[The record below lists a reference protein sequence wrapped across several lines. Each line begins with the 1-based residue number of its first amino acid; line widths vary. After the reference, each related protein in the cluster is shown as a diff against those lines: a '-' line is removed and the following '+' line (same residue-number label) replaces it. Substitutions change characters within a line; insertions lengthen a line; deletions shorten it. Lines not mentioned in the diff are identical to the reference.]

1 MKSLEEQ
8 MSVYLRYHRNPK
20 NRLTHFVGVPLIMFS
35 LFVLLA
41 LPRAE
46 RGRLFDFSGNRA
58 GGHRADL
65 LLPARRGARRRD
77 DPVRRGAAGRCA
89 WSCKR
94 RRAAGID
101 RLCRTFVGG
110 WAFQLIG
117 HVFEGKKPAL
127 MDNFFQVFIAPIFLM
142 AEVFFAFGYKRDVA
156 ERMEQW
162 PHVRNPARRDAR
174 ENRASESRARA
185 AL

>member
-1 MKSLEEQ
+1 MKTLEDQ

-46 RGRLFDFSGNRA
+46 LGGFSVSAATVLAVVVLIYYFRLDAVLAAAMTLFVA
-58 GGHRADL
+58 VL
-65 LLPARRGARRRD
+65 LVCAHGVASEGVRPALI
-77 DPVRRGAAGRCA
+77 VFAA
-89 WSCKR
+89 
-94 RRAAGID
+94 
-101 RLCRTFVGG
+101 TFVGG
-110 WAFQLIG
+110 WALQLIG

-156 ERMEQW
+156 ERMEQLAT
-162 PHVRNPARRDAR
+162 R
-174 ENRASESRARA
+174 SEPG
-185 AL
+185 

>member
-1 MKSLEEQ
+1 MKTLEDQ

-46 RGRLFDFSGNRA
+46 LGGFSVSAATVLAVIVLIYYFRLDAVLAAAMTLFVA
-58 GGHRADL
+58 VL
-65 LLPARRGARRRD
+65 LVAAHSVASEGVRPALI
-77 DPVRRGAAGRCA
+77 VFAAA
-89 WSCKR
+89 
-94 RRAAGID
+94 
-101 RLCRTFVGG
+101 FVGG
-110 WAFQLIG
+110 WALQLIG
-117 HVFEGKKPAL
+117 HAFEGKKPAL

-156 ERMEQW
+156 ERMEQLA
-162 PHVRNPARRDAR
+162 AR
-174 ENRASESRARA
+174 SEPS
-185 AL
+185 

>member
-1 MKSLEEQ
+1 MKTLEDQ

-46 RGRLFDFSGNRA
+46 LGGFSVSAATVLAVVVLIYYFRLDAVLAAAMTLFVA
-58 GGHRADL
+58 VL
-65 LLPARRGARRRD
+65 LVAAHSVASEGVRPALI
-77 DPVRRGAAGRCA
+77 VFAAA
-89 WSCKR
+89 
-94 RRAAGID
+94 
-101 RLCRTFVGG
+101 FVGG
-110 WAFQLIG
+110 WALQLIG
-117 HVFEGKKPAL
+117 HAFEGKKPAL

-156 ERMEQW
+156 ERMEQLA
-162 PHVRNPARRDAR
+162 AR
-174 ENRASESRARA
+174 SEPS
-185 AL
+185 